1 MDERSEAR
9 CSCSWNA
16 ESSSERHVSGSPVS
30 TLRDLVPGR
39 MRRIE
44 AAAAG
49 GECFK
54 GEEGVDDGVDDGAIW
69 TSVNGGGEGRRGE
82 VEEAMM

>member
-1 MDERSEAR
+1 
-9 CSCSWNA
+9 
-16 ESSSERHVSGSPVS
+16 
-30 TLRDLVPGR
+30 
-39 MRRIE
+39 MRRI
-44 AAAAG
+44 AAG

-82 VEEAMM
+82 MEEAMMCGVSLVARYCAAVDR